1 MNRDPEGW
9 ARLGRAIST
18 ARKTQGLRQEDLADR
33 AGVSLGSVQNAE
45 SGAVPKARM
54 PQTLHPIAKALGW
67 ADGAIDDILGG
78 GAPPG
83 GWQDVSVQQH
93 VDAEQLEADMTHAMV
108 RATDA
113 ATSAEIKA
121 AAKAAIDVLRQHGL
135 I

>member
-9 ARLGRAIST
+9 SRLGQAIAT
-18 ARKTQGLRQEDLADR
+18 ARRTQGLRQEDLAER

-45 SGAVPKARM
+45 GGAVPKARM

-67 ADGAIDDILGG
+67 PDDAIDNILAG

-83 GWQDVSVQQH
+83 GWADVSAQEH
-93 VDAEQLEADMTHAMV
+93 VDVERLEVEMTHAMV
-108 RATDA
+108 RATDGVTTA
-113 ATSAEIKA
+113 DIKRATKA
-121 AAKAAIDVLRQHGL
+121 AMDVLRQHGM